1 VDSGARLAFVG
12 TSDLRDL
19 LVPVELGGRKLAR
32 TLTTSGGPS
41 SVVALELPVGGWAS
55 TLERIRSN
63 AQWRDGGG
71 AHFVLV
77 SVLGE
82 LQDPSPDPR
91 EALDDL
97 ARFLRAR
104 DDHLVV
110 LNASSLVGVFHRAA
124 DRSRSSAPLDLQ
136 VRRLNLVAMVA
147 SHVNGLSILDADRVV
162 AETVLPGKVI
172 DDFEYALEVCEALH
186 ASLLQI
192 LSERGMAGG
201 PVLEVRVP
209 FMRQA
214 SHVSVA
220 RWLKSEGEV
229 VSRDE
234 PICELRIGELRF
246 SSRPTSAVVLASI
259 NGSMS
264 LARRLARGRQ
274 VQRPVQDA
282 VVSLMAC
289 DEAILRRRLHSEGT
303 SVAPG
308 DALALLSRDADAPLG
323 RDGAKFAAFRA
334 VARTDDKLLEGLL

>member
-1 VDSGARLAFVG
+1 
-12 TSDLRDL
+12 
-19 LVPVELGGRKLAR
+19 
-32 TLTTSGGPS
+32 
-41 SVVALELPVGGWAS
+41 LELPVGGWAS

-82 LQDPSPDPR
+82 LQDPSPNPR
-91 EALDDL
+91 EALDAL
-97 ARFLRAR
+97 ARFLRSR
-104 DDHLVV
+104 DHHLVV
-110 LNASSLVGVFHRAA
+110 LNASSLVSTLLPREA
-124 DRSRSSAPLDLQ
+124 DGLRSSVPLDLQ

-147 SHVNGLSILDADRVV
+147 SNANGLSILDADRVV

-186 ASLLQI
+186 ASLVQI

-214 SHVSVA
+214 SRISLA

-234 PICELRIGELRF
+234 PICELRIGGLRF

-259 NGSMS
+259 NGPMS
-264 LARRLARGRQ
+264 LARRLARGHQ
-274 VQRPVQDA
+274 VQRPVHDA

-289 DEAILRRRLHSEGT
+289 DEAILRRRLHTEGT